1 MLTQEEVKKIA
12 KLARLSLT
20 DAEVDKFGKQLSAI
34 IDFSKELGEVDTS
47 NVEPIAQVT
56 GLTNITFD
64 DELGNCTIQEKLLE
78 QSAMPVAGNMIKV
91 KKVLD

>member
-20 DAEVDKFGKQLSAI
+20 DAEVEKFGKQLSAI
-34 IDFSKELGEVDTS
+34 IDFSKELNEVNTS
-47 NVEPIAQVT
+47 KVEPIAQVT

-64 DELGNCTIQEKLLE
+64 DELGSCNIQEGLLG
-78 QSAMPVAGNMIKV
+78 QAAMPVAGNMIKV
-91 KKVLD
+91 KKVLE